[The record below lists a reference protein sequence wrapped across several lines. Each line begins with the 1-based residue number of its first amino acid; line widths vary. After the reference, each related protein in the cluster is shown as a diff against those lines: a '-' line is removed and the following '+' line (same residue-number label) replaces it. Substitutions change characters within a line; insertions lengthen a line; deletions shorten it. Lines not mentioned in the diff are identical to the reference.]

1 MSAYIEFE
9 EFKKLTGK
17 TDDYKAIF
25 TSNLAKAS
33 AVLDNVTNHFYCFN
47 DIKSD
52 PIAFR
57 VHQFKLALCAQII
70 YFDEVGG
77 DTYESINNT
86 PQSFSAGRTSITN
99 GIRSSFS
106 KESEVSRNKSLIAE
120 DVYIYLEGTGL
131 LYRGV
136 QLC

>member
-9 EFKKLTGK
+9 EFKELTGK
-17 TDDYKAIF
+17 TDDYKTIF
-25 TSNLAKAS
+25 ASNLAKAS
-33 AVLDNVTNHFYCFN
+33 AVLDNITNHFYRFN

-99 GIRSSFS
+99 GNRSSS
-106 KESEVSRNKSLIAE
+106 LKGSGASGNKLLVAE
-120 DVYIYLEGTGL
+120 DVYIYLESTGL